1 MFLIFKMST
10 NRHLIFCVEST
21 IRIYFE
27 FYYTD
32 HYTQTFNGLFD
43 EKKIEISSMNLS
55 LIHQNCSILLTESV
69 HACMC
74 RYGCARTNSHNRADA
89 SAARIRTCT
98 PDVSEIG
105 CPNRTASIKEWF
117 YLFDRS
123 IHDERFGNGYTF
135 RDLEI
140 FNANSGW
147 RVKLPTWCIYLRTH
161 VVCTHYGWYYSWSKN
176 DAIQILFHARTKSS
190 KYHF

>member
-1 MFLIFKMST
+1 MLSP
-10 NRHLIFCVEST
+10 

-43 EKKIEISSMNLS
+43 EKKSRFQVWIYLWFIRTVYTFDRK
-55 LIHQNCSILLTESV
+55 CT
-69 HACMC
+69 CMHV
-74 RYGCARTNSHNRADA
+74 YGCARTNSHNRADA
-89 SAARIRTCT
+89 SAARTRTCT

-161 VVCTHYGWYYSWSKN
+161 VCTHYGWYYSWSKN

-190 KYHF
+190 KYHFKKII